1 MRKNL
6 YVRYYI
12 AFGLSIIGIILAWLG
27 ALTSRVFMWAGF
39 GIVAVGV
46 IVSWTI
52 RCPNCGHSLMG
63 KKQLLLPNFC
73 PNCGQKISDSELED

>member
-1 MRKNL
+1 MKNNL
-6 YVRYYI
+6 YVRYFI
-12 AFGLSIIGIILAWLG
+12 AFGLSVIGIILTWFG
-27 ALTSRVFMWAGF
+27 ALTSRTIMWIGI

-73 PNCGQKISDSELED
+73 PNCGQKIANGEFED

>member
-1 MRKNL
+1 MRDKL
-6 YVRYYI
+6 YARYFI
-12 AFGLSIIGIILAWLG
+12 SLGLTIIGIILAWLG
-27 ALTSRVFMWAGF
+27 ALIFQMIMWIGI

-46 IVSWTI
+46 VVSWTI

-73 PNCGQKISDSELED
+73 PNCGEKI

>member
-1 MRKNL
+1 MRDKL
-6 YVRYYI
+6 YARYFI
-12 AFGLSIIGIILAWLG
+12 SLGLTIIGIILAWLG
-27 ALTSRVFMWAGF
+27 ALISQMIMWIGI

-46 IVSWTI
+46 VVSWTI

-73 PNCGQKISDSELED
+73 PNCGEKI